1 MYQELLGVADFLMF
15 VGRLPIPGIRK
26 SDALSMAAP
35 QALESRS
42 RPSGSGRALQITMV
56 TDCGYR

>member
-1 MYQELLGVADFLMF
+1 
-15 VGRLPIPGIRK
+15 
-26 SDALSMAAP
+26 MAAP